1 MATVNLQTEQ
11 NDIIRRVLNIEDAN
25 ILTQIKDFITAH
37 APEDD
42 DYRPMTKEE
51 IMAELKEA
59 FRVAKAAREGKVK
72 GRPVEEFLSEL

>member
-25 ILTQIKDFITAH
+25 LLTQIKDFITAH
-37 APEDD
+37 TPEDD